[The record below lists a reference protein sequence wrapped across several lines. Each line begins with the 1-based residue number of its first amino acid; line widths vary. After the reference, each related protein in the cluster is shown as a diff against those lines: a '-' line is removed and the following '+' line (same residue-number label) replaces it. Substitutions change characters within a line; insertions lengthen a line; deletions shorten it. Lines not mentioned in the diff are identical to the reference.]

1 MRLPNWLNQLRQE
14 LRRASDA
21 DPRRHS
27 CATSANR
34 LQSLAF
40 ALAGCAYML
49 RHQKNVRIILI
60 ATLAVL
66 AAALWLNIDSQ
77 SWPALVLAIALVW
90 IAEFLNGAIEAT
102 VDLVSQSR
110 HPLARTAK
118 DTAAAAVLLS
128 SLAAALVGALLL
140 GPPLIKKL
148 DAVVVWLA
156 F

>member
-1 MRLPNWLNQLRQE
+1 
-14 LRRASDA
+14 
-21 DPRRHS
+21 
-27 CATSANR
+27 
-34 LQSLAF
+34 
-40 ALAGCAYML
+40 ML